1 MTTYRLVNQ
10 AWQLGHDALLLR
22 REAAGCDVLAVV
34 EARTGDN
41 RPIDVQAILG
51 NEWDV
56 VQDTSTAAKSG
67 SALAVRIDSPVRI
80 RRWTMA
86 RASRRGRDVQD
97 RYRVSATL
105 VDRSRPVGRRL
116 VRVGVQHNPIASNH
130 RQPEAVESAARW
142 VKRAQ
147 RWRRITRGRWALLGD
162 FNLEPSTMQNRT
174 NAWRSWGVRPM
185 GVLLSKGWDID
196 TRTHVSPG
204 SDHKILTMK
213 EK

>member
-1 MTTYRLVNQ
+1 MTTYRLLNL
-10 AWQLGHDALLLR
+10 AWGMHRDRETLR
-22 REAAGCDVLAVV
+22 EEARDCDVLAVV

-41 RPIDVQAILG
+41 RPIDVAAILG

-56 VQDTSTAAKSG
+56 RQDTSTAAKSG

-80 RRWTMA
+80 RRWAMA

-105 VDRSRPVGRRL
+105 VDRSRPLGRRL

-130 RQPEAVESAARW
+130 RQPEAVASAARW
-142 VKRAQ
+142 VRRAR
-147 RWRRITRGRWALLGD
+147 RWRLVTRGRWVLLGD
-162 FNLEPSTMQNRT
+162 FNLEPTVMQNRT
-174 NAWRSWGVRPM
+174 GAFRAWGVKPM
-185 GVLLSKGWDID
+185 GVLLSKGWRVD
-196 TRTHVSPG
+196 TSRHRSPG
-204 SDHKILTMK
+204 SDHYILTMK